1 MVEKLLTYLRDI
13 VRSISDGEYGKGLN
27 VGLVDERSEIAAC
40 YKGVAQN
47 DIGIRT
53 DVLDCCNKSS
63 GMNMLL
69 RAMSPNVIAVD
80 EIGHERDLEAIR
92 NCINCGCR
100 LLATVHGED
109 IEDIRNRNKVLEII
123 MRDGIFDRFVV
134 IRKNIE
140 GKRYVKVFDKGGK
153 SID

>member
-1 MVEKLLTYLRDI
+1 MK
-13 VRSISDGEYGKGLN
+13 
-27 VGLVDERSEIAAC
+27 
-40 YKGVAQN
+40 Q
-47 DIGIRT
+47 
-53 DVLDCCNKSS
+53 
-63 GMNMLL
+63 
-69 RAMSPNVIAVD
+69 
-80 EIGHERDLEAIR
+80 R

-109 IEDIRNRNKVLEII
+109 IEDIKNRNKVLEII